1 MGACREVPR
10 WINSSATQRREGFDL
25 HKRNSSPSY
34 RERQLHGDT
43 RNSTLERKSIL
54 QSNAEFTCSIET
66 FFFNHSVF
74 HSTTLNQRG
83 GGEVHDLADIE
94 QVSVVVIIY
103 FNLAPRSLRTR
114 THTSAGYCPA
124 RSSLRVFPLLHLSSF
139 PRFQEQKCQP
149 AMPSLSHHEINPEHC
164 YRPPAVCEACF

>member
-54 QSNAEFTCSIET
+54 QSNGEFTCSIET

-83 GGEVHDLADIE
+83 GGKFMISPTLSRFPSSSSFILIWRRDLCAPE
-94 QVSVVVIIY
+94 HTRRQVTARLVLRSV
-103 FNLAPRSLRTR
+103 FS
-114 THTSAGYCPA
+114 HCCTSALFHD
-124 RSSLRVFPLLHLSSF
+124 SSHRNVGP
-139 PRFQEQKCQP
+139 
-149 AMPSLSHHEINPEHC
+149 
-164 YRPPAVCEACF
+164 